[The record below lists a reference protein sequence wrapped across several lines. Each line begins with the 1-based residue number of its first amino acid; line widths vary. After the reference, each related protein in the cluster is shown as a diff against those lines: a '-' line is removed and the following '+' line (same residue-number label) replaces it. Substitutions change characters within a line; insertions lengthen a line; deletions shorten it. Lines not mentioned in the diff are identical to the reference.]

1 MESLAL
7 SYFSGIHAFAVD
19 TYRYLKVNQDENI
32 TNYQANR
39 QRRYNKKKGDI
50 LKSIKTKT
58 SPIIKP
64 IGNVGIIRKREK

>member
-39 QRRYNKKKGDI
+39 QRRYNKKMGEM
-50 LKSIKTKT
+50 
-58 SPIIKP
+58 
-64 IGNVGIIRKREK
+64 GFVGLPFPKEYALDFLNFITVVF

>member
-7 SYFSGIHAFAVD
+7 SYFSGIHTFTVD

-39 QRRYNKKKGDI
+39 QRRYKKKKGEMM
-50 LKSIKTKT
+50 L
-58 SPIIKP
+58 
-64 IGNVGIIRKREK
+64 

>member
-7 SYFSGIHAFAVD
+7 PYFSGIHAFAVD

-39 QRRYNKKKGDI
+39 QRRYNKKKGEMM
-50 LKSIKTKT
+50 L
-58 SPIIKP
+58 
-64 IGNVGIIRKREK
+64 

>member
-19 TYRYLKVNQDENI
+19 TYRKVNQDENI

-39 QRRYNKKKGDI
+39 QRRYNKKKGEMM
-50 LKSIKTKT
+50 L
-58 SPIIKP
+58 
-64 IGNVGIIRKREK
+64 

>member
-7 SYFSGIHAFAVD
+7 SYFSGIYAFAVD

-39 QRRYNKKKGDI
+39 QRRYNKKKGEMM
-50 LKSIKTKT
+50 L
-58 SPIIKP
+58 
-64 IGNVGIIRKREK
+64 

>member
-19 TYRYLKVNQDENI
+19 TYGYLKVNQDENI

-39 QRRYNKKKGDI
+39 QRRYNKKMGEMV
-50 LKSIKTKT
+50 L
-58 SPIIKP
+58 
-64 IGNVGIIRKREK
+64 